1 MLCCLNNSI
10 STQLLQHSET
20 LNRKLEKLAEKIHFS
35 KINSS
40 EDKEMWDSAEDLC
53 KWFQYSNENSDRN
66 KCKVKAKYK
75 TIQPILLYYKHMH
88 SCIPVS
94 HSYMIKN

>member
-1 MLCCLNNSI
+1 MLCCLNNNI

-20 LNRKLEKLAEKIHFS
+20 LNKKLAEKIHFS

-40 EDKEMWDSAEDLC
+40 EDKEMCDSAEDLC
-53 KWFQYSNENSDRN
+53 KWFPYSNKNSDRN